1 MGWIT
6 MAGGSSVVTKPI
18 FTRKNNKDVLL
29 YLQRV
34 SPNFVGI
41 ETINNDAG
49 VGNIKETQIILND
62 LVRRKLIEQYDDTYR
77 VPAPYT
83 QEQYDAVLK
92 FFQENAGIFYT
103 VNEVDEKAKIGS
115 EGTTQAIIDAQVEDP
130 KTGVR
135 KDPKSGKYG
144 IPKKGKK

>member
-1 MGWIT
+1 

>member
-18 FTRKNNKDVLL
+18 FTRKNNEDVLL

-92 FFQENAGIFYT
+92 FFRDNAGELFS
-103 VNEVDEKAKIGS
+103 VEEVDRKVRILDTV
-115 EGTTQAIIDAQVEDP
+115 TTQAIINAQLADSR
-130 KTGVR
+130 TGVI
-135 KDPKSGKYG
+135 GKGDTYG